1 MGGLT
6 STVIVRHDRVGDFV
20 LHAREFG
27 EAGAHDAPVIVLVHG
42 LVVSSRYMV
51 PTARLLAPHHRV
63 LAPDLP
69 GFGGS
74 DTAQPALDVPALA
87 RVLGQWLD
95 ALSLRRVVL
104 VGNSLGCQVVAHHA
118 ARDAGRIES
127 VVLSAPTMDAAA
139 RSPLA
144 QIGRL
149 ALTVPRES
157 PSLVPIFL
165 RDFVDAGVRR
175 TWSTFRHGLAHRIED
190 DLPRIDVPTLIVR
203 GEHDPIV
210 PAAWAQSLVR
220 SLPQGRLRE
229 IEGGAHANN
238 YSDAVAFAALV
249 AEHMR
254 GSAR

>member
-1 MGGLT
+1 M
-6 STVIVRHDRVGDFV
+6 IVRHDRVGPFTI
-20 LHAREFG
+20 HAREFD
-27 EAGAHDAPVIVLVHG
+27 EATAPDAPVVVLVHG

-51 PTARLLAPHHRV
+51 PTARLLAPNHRV

-74 DTAQPALDVPALA
+74 PTRQPALDIPALA
-87 RVLGQWLD
+87 NVLGEWLD
-95 ALSLRRVVL
+95 ALSLERVVL
-104 VGNSLGCQVVAHHA
+104 VGNSLGCQIVAHHA

-127 VVLSAPTMDAAA
+127 IVLSAPTMDARA
-139 RSPLA
+139 RTRLA

-165 RDFVDAGVRR
+165 RDFIDAGVRR
-175 TWSTFRHGLAHRIED
+175 TWATFRYGLAHRIED
-190 DLPRIDVPTLIVR
+190 HMPHIAVPTLVVR

-210 PAAWAQSLVR
+210 PAAWARQLAR
-220 SLPQGRLRE
+220 SLPQGSLRE

-238 YSDAVAFAALV
+238 YSDAKSFAGLV
-249 AEHMR
+249 AEHIR
-254 GSAR
+254 DARMHR